1 MINIIYAGNDLM
13 FDGLLLSTLSMVR
26 RTKEDIHIHFLT
38 MSFVEKDPKFKPFR
52 QDQADFLVKELRNYN
67 PKFSFSIIDCTE
79 EYNKLLKD
87 NANEKPVYSPYCT
100 LRLLADQ
107 YEQFQ
112 GKMVYLDIDTM
123 FYGDIKELYDIDMT
137 DLEFRA
143 SHDYLGRKW
152 IKRDYFNSG
161 ILLLNMDKIRETK
174 LLEKSRH
181 LVKTKKMYFTDQTAL
196 YKSRVAFEYF
206 PDEYRFNEQRNVK
219 PNTVIKHFCKGI
231 RWFPFKVY
239 NVKQWE
245 IDKVHS
251 YLKIHDF
258 DEDFE
263 LYKEIKSRYIESN
276 Q

>member
-1 MINIIYAGNDLM
+1 MIDIIYAGNDLM

-38 MSFVEKDPKFKPFR
+38 MSFVEKHHSFKPFR
-52 QDQADFLVKELRNYN
+52 PDQADFIESELRKYN
-67 PKFSFSIIDCTE
+67 PNFKISIIDCTN

-107 YEQFQ
+107 YEQFK
-112 GKMVYLDIDTM
+112 GKIIYLDIDTM
-123 FYGDIKELYDIDMT
+123 LYGDIKELYDIDVT
-137 DLEFRA
+137 NLEFRA
-143 SHDYLGRKW
+143 SHDYLGRRW
-152 IKRDYFNSG
+152 ITKDYFNSG
-161 ILLLNMDKIRETK
+161 VLLLNMDKIRETK
-174 LLEKSRH
+174 LLEKCRN

-196 YKSRVAFEYF
+196 YKSRIAFDYL
-206 PDEYRFNEQRNVK
+206 PDEYRFNEQREVK

-231 RWFPFKVY
+231 RWIPFKVY

-245 IDKVHS
+245 IDKVHN

-263 LYKEIKSRYIESN
+263 LYKEIKNRYIKD
-276 Q
+276 